1 MIATPSSATQTPAA
15 EARGDR
21 RRAWVR
27 PQVRTEAARA
37 GAVLLCT
44 SDTPY
49 DCFGGSVCCDV
60 SPDCDTICGGG

>member
-1 MIATPSSATQTPAA
+1 MTSKPSPATSMPAA
-15 EARGDR
+15 PDGPR

-27 PQVRTEAARA
+27 PQVRSDVTGP

-44 SDTPY
+44 TATPY
-49 DCFGGSVCCDV
+49 DCFGGGVCCDV